1 MPSNLEMRVL
11 RLEGLVQRLKADVD
25 KLRDE
30 VARLRQ
36 QRFAEQG
43 GGGGGGGGAAGIF
56 NATPAGSIAAG
67 ATSSETVT
75 QSWDGASVGTK
86 TIRNSNANSATTAG
100 RKLILGK
107 NPDSSYTIIGQDC
120 T

>member
-1 MPSNLEMRVL
+1 MTNDEQRLF
-11 RLEGLVQRLKADVD
+11 RLERDLQAIDEAIRQLKNA
-25 KLRDE
+25 
-30 VARLRQ
+30 VAQLKQ
-36 QRFAEQG
+36 QDYALQG